1 MDRSRHLFNLSL
13 ALPRSGADLDWIC
26 LFRLNNMAAFGRGLA
41 LIAWV
46 AGMALIAHFSFL
58 EIERPLHRFV
68 KAQLRRAS
76 LQKPRDRDRGGP

>member
-1 MDRSRHLFNLSL
+1 
-13 ALPRSGADLDWIC
+13 
-26 LFRLNNMAAFGRGLA
+26 MAAFGRGLA

-58 EIERPLHRFV
+58 EIERPLQRFV